1 MMITQTLASF
11 LASITLG
18 TASVGTPAPTVAHNS
33 DCGTATYYDNWY
45 QGRETASGAIY
56 DRYKISAASWH
67 YQLGTW
73 LRVVDQNTGRSIK
86 VEVNDRGG
94 NELLDLSE
102 EASIRLGTDG
112 QPDNRYICV
121 EIIE

>member
-1 MMITQTLASF
+1 MLTQTLASF

-18 TASVGTPAPTVAHNS
+18 TASVGTPPPTVAHNS
-33 DCGTATYYDNWY
+33 DCGIATYYDNWY

-56 DRYKISAASWH
+56 DRYSVSAASWH
-67 YQLGTW
+67 YPLGSW
-73 LRVVDQNTGRSIK
+73 LRVVDQDTGRSIE

-94 NELLDLSE
+94 YHLLDLSE

-112 QPDNRYICV
+112 QPDNRNICV
-121 EIIE
+121 EIIQ

>member
-1 MMITQTLASF
+1 MILQT

-18 TASVGTPAPTVAHNS
+18 TASVGTPPPTVAHNS

-56 DRYKISAASWH
+56 DRYKVSAASWH
-67 YQLGTW
+67 YPLGTW
-73 LRVVDQNTGRSIK
+73 LRVTNTRTNQSVT

-94 NELLDLSE
+94 YELLDLSE
-102 EASIRLGTDG
+102 EASVQLSDDG
-112 QPDNRYICV
+112 LPDNHSICV
-121 EIIE
+121 EVL